1 MIGGM
6 VTSGEKHDRLWL
18 TKSKRIALS
27 RRATRA
33 FCWQHIT
40 EPVVPSM
47 PFYHNL
53 STSFVSKS
61 MTDRTDSTQR
71 SLMRMTTPIE
81 QRSHTFFG
89 EPHVAGFTHRAF
101 TKAMGYDDAD
111 LGRPLIGI
119 CNTFSELNNCHAHLR
134 ELAEAV
140 KRGVWQ
146 AGGFPLEFPTI
157 SLGEIFLS
165 PTSMLYRNLAAMDTE
180 EMIRANPIN
189 GVVLLSG
196 CDKTT
201 PAALMG
207 AFSAD
212 LPCIHLSGGP
222 ALNGYWRGQ
231 TLGACTDC
239 RRMTTEYSAG
249 AISTET
255 YREVEANV
263 FRSHGHCMVMGTAS
277 TMNSLT
283 EALGIA
289 LPGNGAT
296 PATDAA
302 RLRLAE
308 QTGRRI
314 VALAQAGIRPSAL
327 VTRQSF
333 ENAITLLAAIGGS
346 TNAVVHLPAI
356 AGRLGIDLPL
366 DLFDEISRRTPLIAN
381 LRPTGH
387 YQMEDLH
394 FAGGIPAV
402 LKELLPLLHSETMT
416 VSGRTLAAAV
426 QSAEVMDREVIR
438 PLAEPLQQEGGLAI
452 LRGNLA
458 PDGAVIK
465 HAAATPALLRHRGK
479 AVVFHNFED
488 VRARIDDPDLPVTPE
503 SVLVLQNSGPIGGPG
518 MPEIGILPI
527 PQKLLKQGV
536 RDMVRISDARMS
548 GTAYG
553 TIVLHVAP
561 ESAIGG
567 PLALVQDGDEIELD
581 VAQRRLHLH
590 VNEEELARRRAAWRP
605 PAAAYTRGYGHLYL
619 QHVTQAPNGVD
630 FDFLRGRDPVQV
642 TAQPKF

>member
-1 MIGGM
+1 MSQTELSPTGESASI
-6 VTSGEKHDRLWL
+6 TSR
-18 TKSKRIALS
+18 S
-27 RRATRA
+27 
-33 FCWQHIT
+33 Q
-40 EPVVPSM
+40 
-47 PFYHNL
+47 
-53 STSFVSKS
+53 SF
-61 MTDRTDSTQR
+61 
-71 SLMRMTTPIE
+71 
-81 QRSHTFFG
+81 FN

-101 TKAMGYDDAD
+101 TKAMGFDDED
-111 LGRPLIGI
+111 LARPLIGI

-146 AGGFPLEFPTI
+146 AGGFPVEFPTI
-157 SLGEIFLS
+157 SLGEIYLS

-180 EMIRANPIN
+180 EMIRSNPLN
-189 GVVLLSG
+189 GVVLLTG

-201 PAALMG
+201 PAAIMG

-212 LPCIHLSGGP
+212 LPFLQLSGGP
-222 ALNGYWRGQ
+222 ALNGHWRGQ

-249 AISTET
+249 TISDET
-255 YREVEANV
+255 YKEIEANV
-263 FRSHGHCMVMGTAS
+263 FRGHGHCMTMGTAS

-296 PATDAA
+296 PAVDAA
-302 RLRLAE
+302 RIRLAE

-314 VALAQAGIRPSAL
+314 VALAQAGMRPSSFI
-327 VTRQSF
+327 TRESF
-333 ENAITLLAAIGGS
+333 ENAITLLAALGGS
-346 TNAVVHLPAI
+346 TNAMVHLPAM

-366 DLFDEISRRTPLIAN
+366 ELFDEISRRTPLIAN
-381 LRPTGH
+381 LRPSGQ

-402 LKELLPLLHSETMT
+402 LKELLPLLHGDALT
-416 VSGRTLAAAV
+416 VTGRTLAETV
-426 QSAEVMDREVIR
+426 QAAEVTNRDVIY
-438 PLAEPLQQEGGLAI
+438 PLDAPLRNEGGLAI

-465 HAAATPALLRHRGK
+465 HSAATPALLQHRGR
-479 AVVFHNFED
+479 AVVFTSFED
-488 VRARIDDPDLPVTPE
+488 VMARINDPDLPVTPD

-581 VAQRRLHLH
+581 VANRRLQLL
-590 VNEEELARRRAAWRP
+590 VSDEELAARRARWQP
-605 PAAAYTRGYGHLYL
+605 PAPAYQRGYGQLYL
-619 QHVTQAPNGVD
+619 QHVTQAPQGVD
-630 FDFLRGRDPVQV
+630 FDFLRGCDPVQV
-642 TAQPKF
+642 KGQPKF